1 LTNREPHRHGNA
13 AGPSSN
19 TPNAG
24 PNIGTAA
31 SETVKNGAGKD
42 PLEAIYALNIGD
54 FIAENFISD
63 ELLTRI
69 SHRLADDPQKLKA
82 QLEELIHIYSID
94 KTLGVLG
101 LDAQCGFL
109 VYDSIA
115 ASLAGL
121 FEADAC
127 HLFQASTQETGE
139 QTLDLTGTSVPLEA
153 GGRWEIGLSTKADDF
168 LCEAYR
174 AESAQTYPDVAARAD
189 WHPLERL
196 RQSQTR
202 SLIAAPLREGG
213 RNLGVLLL
221 ERAEPGEFSPE
232 LVRLADSTAR
242 VLVTSMRLQQLV
254 AEARQKIGESRTE
267 PSALQGLRARI
278 TESIADLGTHQQAF
292 AEDLSAAVDAR
303 HHFTR
308 GHSKRVGTLARL
320 IAEQLRLNEKTVDLT
335 YMAGLLGSIGKIS
348 IPRQIIGKKEALSPE
363 EWECLREHPNVGVS
377 LLVKINFLSE
387 AAPYVHSQNERWDGS
402 GSPEGLKGRSVP
414 LGARILAVAN
424 AYQAMTQTRPYR
436 GEPLT
441 HTQALLALREEAGS
455 KWDPL
460 VVDAL
465 ARIAPELLR

>member
-1 LTNREPHRHGNA
+1 MNNREPHHHANA
-13 AGPSSN
+13 AAPS
-19 TPNAG
+19 TNALNFE
-24 PNIGTAA
+24 PDV
-31 SETVKNGAGKD
+31 SEAMKNQTDGD

-69 SHRLADDPQKLKA
+69 SHRLADDPQKLRA
-82 QLEELIHIYSID
+82 QLMELIHIYSID

-127 HLFQASTQETGE
+127 HLFQVSTQETSE

-153 GGRWEIGLSTKADDF
+153 GGRWEIGLSTKAADF
-168 LCEAYR
+168 LCEAHQTQ
-174 AESAQTYPDVAARAD
+174 AAQAYPDVTTRPD

-196 RQSQTR
+196 RQSRTR

-213 RNLGVLLL
+213 RNLGVLLF
-221 ERAEPGEFSPE
+221 ERYEPTNFSSE

-254 AEARQKIGESRTE
+254 ADAREKIGESRTE
-267 PSALQGLRARI
+267 LSTLRGLRAQI
-278 TESIADLGTHQQAF
+278 TESIADLGIHQQTF

-308 GHSKRVGTLARL
+308 GHSKRVGALARL
-320 IAEQLRLNEKTVDLT
+320 IAESLHLNEKTVDLT
-335 YMAGLLGSIGKIS
+335 YLAGLVGSIGKIN
-348 IPRQIIGKKEALSPE
+348 IPRQIIGKKELLSPE
-363 EWECLREHPNVGVS
+363 EWDCLREHPNVGVS

-402 GSPEGLKGRSVP
+402 GSPEGLKGRSIP

-436 GEPLT
+436 GDPLT
-441 HTQALLALREEAGS
+441 YEQALAALRQEAGS